1 MFLRRK
7 RRKIHDFFFVAAPV
21 EHRPAHKKNQKRDA
35 NGVASTLPRLLS
47 CNLAR
52 YHRIHQRLKNSENIL
67 IWPLFSALRRRGSP
81 LDSNA
86 LNSCSIALTST
97 PTHSKAKESTQRYNS
112 LHTQRALLL
121 APTSLPHTV
130 VLPLRPQQDPRMSS
144 WRNTHSTSKSRTR
157 TSRSLLPHAT
167 RTSWT
172 HKYHIR
178 RNTRWRHRTT
188 FPHRYAWRRFLVSCT
203 TSCS

>member
-7 RRKIHDFFFVAAPV
+7 RKKIHDFFFVAAPV
-21 EHRPAHKKNQKRDA
+21 EHRPVHKKNQKRDA

-67 IWPLFSALRRRGSP
+67 IWPLFSALRRRRGP

-112 LHTQRALLL
+112 LHRQRGPLL
-121 APTSLPHTV
+121 APRSLPSNRP
-130 VLPLRPQQDPRMSS
+130 LPRWPKQ
-144 WRNTHSTSKSRTR
+144 NH
-157 TSRSLLPHAT
+157 RSP
-167 RTSWT
+167 
-172 HKYHIR
+172 
-178 RNTRWRHRTT
+178 
-188 FPHRYAWRRFLVSCT
+188 
-203 TSCS
+203 